1 MTTTDLHLYCKDY
14 KFMNSIS
21 DKIFTSGFW
30 SFTLEEANAFIGYNV
45 YFHNKLKEPSYRGG
59 QIIAVE
65 SKKYKDKE
73 RILFTIAENN
83 ENIGKSWYGDVSIR
97 QWYSIKHN

>member
-1 MTTTDLHLYCKDY
+1 MITTDLHLYCKDY

-30 SFTLEEANAFIGYNV
+30 SFTLEEANAFIGCNV

-83 ENIGKSWYGDVSIR
+83 ENIGKSWHGDVSIR